1 MVFLFIF
8 CYTFGTMENQNT
20 KYVLKKNALSK
31 SVRILVKNN
40 GQVVVTAPRWVSK
53 KLIEKFVNSKENWIK
68 ESLEKMQTN
77 KNGINPGGSRSEFN
91 KYQKRAKQ
99 LAVRKVKEINKFYGF
114 EYNKITIRF
123 ASTRW
128 GSCSSKKNLN
138 FNYRLIFLPE
148 QLVDYLVVHELC
160 HLQEMNHSARF
171 WRLVEKA
178 IPDYIKRKQELKKVQ

>member
-1 MVFLFIF
+1 
-8 CYTFGTMENQNT
+8 MESQNP
-20 KYVLKKNALSK
+20 KYVLKKNSLSK

-53 KLIEKFVNSKENWIK
+53 KLIEKFVVSKETWIK
-68 ESLEKMQTN
+68 ESLEKIQTN
-77 KNGINPGGSRSEFN
+77 KNSINPGGSRSEFN

-99 LAVRKVKEINKFYGF
+99 LAVKKVKEINKFYGF
-114 EYNKITIRF
+114 EYNKITIHF

-148 QLVDYLVVHELC
+148 HLVNYIVTHELC
-160 HLQEMNHSARF
+160 HLQEMNHSINF
-171 WRLVEKA
+171 WKLVEKM
-178 IPDYIKRKQELKKVQ
+178 IPNYKELKKELKKIQ